1 MRCPACGADE
11 DRVVD
16 TRSRNDGKSVR
27 RKRLCLKCGR
37 RFFTVEEIEDKSV
50 SVIKRD
56 GRREP
61 YDRKKLVLSIQL
73 ACTKRPVPVDAIET
87 LVEAIESEM
96 DFVHEID
103 SRRIGEKVIGALRQL
118 DEVAYVRF
126 ASVYRNFR
134 DKEEFLRE
142 LNDLKGEIH
151 KEEPPADPE

>member
-1 MRCPACGADE
+1 MRCPACGVDD
-11 DRVVD
+11 DRVMD

-27 RKRLCLKCGR
+27 RKRLCLRCGR

-73 ACTKRPVPVDAIET
+73 ACTKRPVPVDAIDK
-87 LVEAIESEM
+87 LVEDIESEM
-96 DFVHEID
+96 DFVHEIE
-103 SRRIGEKVIGALRQL
+103 SRKIGEKVIGALRRL

-142 LNDLKGEIH
+142 LNELKGEMH
-151 KEEPPADPE
+151 QEEPPVSPE

>member
-1 MRCPACGADE
+1 MRCPACGVDE
-11 DRVVD
+11 DRVAD

-27 RKRLCLKCGR
+27 RKRVCLKCGR
-37 RFFTVEEIEDKSV
+37 RFFTVEEIEDKTL

-61 YDRKKLVLSIQL
+61 YDRKKLVRSIQL

-87 LVEAIESEM
+87 LVEDIESEM
-96 DFVHEID
+96 DFVHEIG
-103 SRRIGEKVIGALRQL
+103 SLKIGEKVIGALRQL

-142 LNDLKGEIH
+142 LNQLEEDPLR
-151 KEEPPADPE
+151 EEPRVAPE

>member
-37 RFFTVEEIEDKSV
+37 RFFTVEEIEDKTL

-61 YDRKKLVLSIQL
+61 YDRKKLVRSIHL

-87 LVEAIESEM
+87 LVEEIESEM

-103 SRRIGEKVIGALRQL
+103 SRKIGEKVIRALRRL

-142 LNDLKGEIH
+142 LNQLKEDPQH
-151 KEEPPADPE
+151 EEPRVTPE

>member
-37 RFFTVEEIEDKSV
+37 RFFTVEEIEDKTL

-61 YDRKKLVLSIQL
+61 YDRRKLVRSIQL
-73 ACTKRPVPVDAIET
+73 ACTKRPVPVDSIET
-87 LVEAIESEM
+87 LVEDIESEM
-96 DFVHEID
+96 DFIHEID
-103 SRRIGEKVIGALRQL
+103 SRKIGEKVIRALRQL

-142 LNDLKGEIH
+142 LNQLEEDPPH
-151 KEEPPADPE
+151 EEPPITPE

>member
-37 RFFTVEEIEDKSV
+37 RFFTVEEIEDKTL

-61 YDRKKLVLSIQL
+61 YDRRKLVRSIQL
-73 ACTKRPVPVDAIET
+73 ACTKRPVPVDSIET
-87 LVEAIESEM
+87 LVEDIESEM
-96 DFVHEID
+96 DFIHEID
-103 SRRIGEKVIGALRQL
+103 SRKIGEKVIRALRQL

-142 LNDLKGEIH
+142 LNQLEEDPLH
-151 KEEPPADPE
+151 EEPPFTPE

>member
-37 RFFTVEEIEDKSV
+37 RFFTVEEIEDKTL

-61 YDRKKLVLSIQL
+61 YDRKKLVRSIQL

-87 LVEAIESEM
+87 LVEDIESEM
-96 DFVHEID
+96 DFVQEID
-103 SRRIGEKVIGALRQL
+103 SRKIGEKVIRALRRL

-142 LNDLKGEIH
+142 LNQLKEDPQH
-151 KEEPPADPE
+151 EEPRVTPE

>member
-37 RFFTVEEIEDKSV
+37 RFFTVEEIEDKTL

-61 YDRKKLVLSIQL
+61 YDRKKLVRSIQL

-87 LVEAIESEM
+87 LVEDIESEM
-96 DFVHEID
+96 DFVQEID
-103 SRRIGEKVIGALRQL
+103 SRKIGEKVIRALRRL

-142 LNDLKGEIH
+142 LNQLKEDPQH
-151 KEEPPADPE
+151 EEPGVTPE

>member
-1 MRCPACGADE
+1 MRCPACGTDE

-27 RKRLCLKCGR
+27 RKRFCLKCGR
-37 RFFTVEEIEDKSV
+37 RFFTVEEIEDKTL

-56 GRREP
+56 GRREL
-61 YDRKKLVLSIQL
+61 YDRKKLVRSIQI

-87 LVEAIESEM
+87 IADDIESGM

-103 SRRIGEKVIGALRQL
+103 SQKIGEKVIGALRLL

-134 DKEEFLRE
+134 DKDEFLRE
-142 LNDLKGEIH
+142 LNQLKQ
-151 KEEPPADPE
+151 EPHRENPQVSPE

>member
-27 RKRLCLKCGR
+27 RKRLCLRCGR

-73 ACTKRPVPVDAIET
+73 ACTKRPVPVDAIES
-87 LVEAIESEM
+87 LVEDIESEM

-103 SRRIGEKVIGALRQL
+103 SRKIGEKVIGALRQL

-142 LNDLKGEIH
+142 LNGLK
-151 KEEPPADPE
+151 KESHQEDPPASPE

>member
-16 TRSRNDGKSVR
+16 TRSRNDCKSVR
-27 RKRLCLKCGR
+27 RKRLCLRCGR

-61 YDRKKLVLSIQL
+61 YDRKKLILSIQL

-87 LVEAIESEM
+87 LVEDIESEM

-103 SRRIGEKVIGALRQL
+103 SRKIGEKVIGALRQL

-142 LNDLKGEIH
+142 LNGLKKEIH
-151 KEEPPADPE
+151 QEEPPASPE

>member
-1 MRCPACGADE
+1 LRCPACGADE

-37 RFFTVEEIEDKSV
+37 RFFTVEEIEDKTL

-61 YDRKKLVLSIQL
+61 YDRKKLVRSIQL

-87 LVEAIESEM
+87 LVEDIESEM
-96 DFVHEID
+96 DFVHEIG
-103 SRRIGEKVIGALRQL
+103 SLKIGEKVIGALRQL

-142 LNDLKGEIH
+142 LNQLEEDPLR
-151 KEEPPADPE
+151 EEPRVAPE